1 MTFALPAESSEFL
14 RRLGNKSRADRN
26 GISIVRG
33 TIGHRSIEVIHTGV
47 GENICRERI
56 GKFLENQQFDFLIS
70 AGFAGSL
77 NHQLQVNDLLV
88 AQNFSTVDLKH
99 ASLSNVSIYAANMLT
114 VPAVIDSSEE
124 RERIARES
132 GASAVD
138 METEF
143 IARACAAH
151 GIPLLSLRVIT
162 DTPTQPFPAPP
173 SVLFDIQQQRTHIA
187 VLARF
192 FLAHPRR
199 IPGLVQ
205 FARRIARARKTLR
218 MRLRR
223 LQGLKKV
230 AAIDPVSQAVVPA
243 RLPARGYSFAGS
255 MCTSTSATRESL
267 CWIAAFTR
275 CAISWPS
282 CTEMLPSTPTWKIDV
297 EVEAHLSGATFFHLD
312 DTRDRTGDGAEWI

>member
-1 MTFALPAESSEFL
+1 MTRIAVTFALPSESSEFL
-14 RRLGNKSRADRN
+14 RRLGNKSRANRN

-47 GENICRERI
+47 GENSCGKRI

-77 NHQLQVNDLLV
+77 NHELQVNDLLV
-88 AQNFSTVDLKH
+88 AKNLSTVDLKH
-99 ASLSNVSIYAANMLT
+99 ASLSNVSIYAANMST
-114 VPAVIDSSEE
+114 VPVLIDSSGE

-151 GIPLLSLRVIT
+151 GIPLLALRVIT
-162 DTPTQPFPAPP
+162 DTPTEPFPAPP

-199 IPGLVQ
+199 IPGLIQ
-205 FARRIARARKTLR
+205 FARRVARARKILASA
-218 MRLRR
+218 LN
-223 LQGLKKV
+223 
-230 AAIDPVSQAVVPA
+230 AVVQ
-243 RLPARGYSFAGS
+243 GIEAGS
-255 MCTSTSATRESL
+255 GR
-267 CWIAAFTR
+267 
-275 CAISWPS
+275 
-282 CTEMLPSTPTWKIDV
+282 
-297 EVEAHLSGATFFHLD
+297 
-312 DTRDRTGDGAEWI
+312 